1 MKRTMIVGVV
11 ALAMGGAGLAVASLA
26 ADQAAPAGAAQGAP
40 PGAPQGAPPAGP
52 PPGGGRRGGGAPA
65 LAGPSVGLNTQP
77 PNAPTQKPA
86 FAGQTRAPERK
97 ANVAFDVVT
106 VAEGLVNPWGLAFL
120 PDGRMLVTEK
130 AGRLRIV
137 TADGKLSEPIAGL
150 PEVDARTQG
159 GLLDVAVDPA
169 FQKNR
174 LIYWSYSEPRG
185 DAGNNTAAAR
195 GTLVDGAA
203 PRVENVQVIY
213 HQVPSYRQN
222 AQLHFGSRL
231 VWNRDGTLFITNG
244 DRSDTATRLQAQ
256 NLDVLFGKIVRLNAD
271 GSVPKDNPFVGRQ
284 GARPEIWSYGHRNIQ
299 AAALHPTTGEL
310 WEVEHGTRGG
320 DEVNIARKGKDYGWP
335 TIAYGIE
342 YAGGTITGGIQQQA
356 GMEQPIYYW
365 DPNIAPSGMAFYT
378 GSLFPAWRN
387 SLFIGGLASMN
398 LVRLT
403 LDGDKVV
410 GEERLLQ
417 DMQPRDRIRD
427 VRQGPDGAVYLL
439 TDNAKGRILKLT
451 PKK

>member
-1 MKRTMIVGVV
+1 MRRTMNVGVV
-11 ALAMGGAGLAVASLA
+11 AALIGAAIGAARLATTTLV
-26 ADQAAPAGAAQGAP
+26 ADQTAPAAAPQGAP
-40 PGAPQGAPPAGP
+40 PGAPPGPARGGGGFA
-52 PPGGGRRGGGAPA
+52 PPGGGPET
-65 LAGPSVGLNTQP
+65 GLNTRP
-77 PNAPTQKPA
+77 PNAPNQKPA

-97 ANVAFDVVT
+97 ANVAFEVVT
-106 VAEGLVNPWGLAFL
+106 VAEGLVSPWGMTFL

-130 AGRLRIV
+130 GGTMRIV
-137 TADGKLSEPIAGL
+137 TPDGKLSEPIAGL
-150 PEVDARTQG
+150 PKVDARTQG
-159 GLLDVAVDPA
+159 GLLDVALDPA

-174 LIYWSYSEPRG
+174 LIYWSYSEPREG
-185 DAGNNTAAAR
+185 DLGNNTAVAR
-195 GTLVDGAA
+195 GALVDGAA
-203 PRVENVQVIY
+203 PRVDNVQVIY
-213 HQVPSYRQN
+213 HQTPYRQGA

-231 VWNRDGTLFITNG
+231 VFGRDGTLFVTQG
-244 DRSDTATRLQAQ
+244 ERSDVPTRLQAQ
-256 NLDVLFGKIVRLNAD
+256 NLDVLFGKIVRINPD
-271 GSVPKDNPFVGRQ
+271 GSIPKDNPFVGRQ
-284 GARPEIWSYGHRNIQ
+284 GARPEIWSFGHRNVQ

-342 YAGGTITGGIQQQA
+342 YQGGTITGGIQQQA

-387 SLFIGGLASMN
+387 SLFIGGLASTN

-417 DMQPRDRIRD
+417 DLQPTRERIRD

-439 TDNAKGRILKLT
+439 TDNAKGRMLKLV
-451 PKK
+451 PRK